1 MYWREWARP
10 TGLWRFHVLIG
21 LAVGFAVAVRGDL
34 SHFSPSRFAI
44 TALVA
49 TFTSIVLFSVW
60 PQIRF
65 KPQTRVLTL
74 NAEGFKTTIGTRSG
88 QRHWRDIRQIEEH
101 EGTIVII
108 GNNGN
113 AMIVPRRAFA
123 TDADRRDCLQTV
135 QQWHAR
141 RGTAVA

>member
-1 MYWREWARP
+1 M
-10 TGLWRFHVLIG
+10 
-21 LAVGFAVAVRGDL
+21 GFPAADRGDL
-34 SHFSPSRFAI
+34 SRFSASRFAI
-44 TALVA
+44 TAIVA
-49 TFTSIVLFSVW
+49 TGTSIVLFSLW

-74 NAEGFKTTIGTRSG
+74 NAEGFKTTIGSRSA
-88 QRHWRDIRQIEEH
+88 QRHWRNIRQIEEQG
-101 EGTIVII
+101 GTIVII

-123 TDADRRDCLQTV
+123 TDAVRRDCLQTV

-141 RGTAVA
+141 RGTAVD